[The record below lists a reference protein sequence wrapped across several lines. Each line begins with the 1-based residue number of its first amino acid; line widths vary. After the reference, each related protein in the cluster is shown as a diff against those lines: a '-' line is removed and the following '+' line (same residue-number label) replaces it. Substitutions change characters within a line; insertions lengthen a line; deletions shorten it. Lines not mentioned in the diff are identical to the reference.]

1 MSWWM
6 LPAAAVSAF
15 ASHRGQSDA
24 NAQNIAMAREQMAF
38 SAKEA
43 QANRDF
49 QERMS
54 STSHQRAVS
63 DLKAAGLNPI
73 LALPQ
78 GASTPGGATGQSAGA
93 HVEDEIGP
101 AVSSALE
108 ARRTFAELR
117 RLEAETSRIR
127 DQEWSQVQDRSESRA
142 REDLYHKQSDLA
154 LQERDIQR
162 AEVWSAKNF
171 EAIRKSRAGRALS
184 WMDAIRR
191 SMFGGGG
198 FMRPR

>member
-1 MSWWM
+1 M
-6 LPAAAVSAF
+6 SAF

-24 NAQNIAMAREQMAF
+24 NRQNVALAREQMSF

-54 STSHQRAVS
+54 STSHQRAVA

-78 GASTPGGATGQSAGA
+78 GASTPGGATGQAAGA
-93 HVEDEIGP
+93 NVEDALGP
-101 AVSSALE
+101 AVSTALE
-108 ARRTFAELR
+108 ARRTFAELKR
-117 RLEAETSRIR
+117 IDAETSLVKDR
-127 DQEWSQVQDRSESRA
+127 EWSQVQERAESRA
-142 REDLYHKQSDLA
+142 RQDLYERQSDLA